1 MNVIHVLEPLASNA
15 MAEKINELEH
25 TIGSVLPS
33 HFKDLLMQNNVC
45 KPHKNHYKDKETE
58 FTINYF
64 LGFSENKNDDIIAT
78 YNDYEGRIPEELMPI
93 ASVDGGDWLCINK
106 RAIASGK
113 VTITPKY
120 VELKN
125 AIRAKEGLPPLTFE
139 EWDRLLNDPNRDDI

>member
-25 TIGSVLPS
+25 TIGTVLPS

-64 LGFSENKNDDIIAT
+64 LGFSENKKMILSQHT
-78 YNDYEGRIPEELMPI
+78 TTM
-93 ASVDGGDWLCINK
+93 
-106 RAIASGK
+106 RAE
-113 VTITPKY
+113 Y
-120 VELKN
+120 QRN
-125 AIRAKEGLPPLTFE
+125 
-139 EWDRLLNDPNRDDI
+139 

>member
-78 YNDYEGRIPEELMPI
+78 YNDYEGRMPEELMPI

-106 RAIASGK
+106 ITGK
-113 VTITPKY
+113 VYYWFHKEDKREVVSVTYSPRL
-120 VELKN
+120 LKLIN
-125 AIRAKEGLPPLTFE
+125 EKRIKDGLPPLE
-139 EWDRLLNDPNRDDI
+139 Q

>member
-1 MNVIHVLEPLASNA
+1 MNVIHILEPLASNA

-25 TIGSVLPS
+25 TIGTVLPS

-78 YNDYEGRIPEELMPI
+78 YNNYEGRIPEELIP
-93 ASVDGGDWLCINK
+93 
-106 RAIASGK
+106 IASGK
-113 VTITPKY
+113 VTITPKS

-125 AIRAKEGLPPLTFE
+125 AMRAKEGLPPLTFE
-139 EWDRLLNDPNRDDI
+139 EWDRLLNDPNREID